1 MNHEKIESTLVAI
14 LGKYGVRKIGL
25 FGSYAHGEE
34 EADSDLDVLVEFAET
49 KSLLALV
56 RIERELSEHLGIKV
70 DLLTEQA
77 ISPYLVEKIKADLRV
92 IFLSEG

>member
-1 MNHEKIESTLVAI
+1 MNHEEIESSLLTI

-34 EADSDLDVLVEFAET
+34 GADSELDVLVEFAET

-56 RIERELSEHLGIKV
+56 KIERELSEHRDIKV
-70 DLLTEQA
+70 DLLTAQA
-77 ISPYLVEKIKADLRV
+77 ISPYLVEKIKADQRV
-92 IFLSEG
+92 I

>member
-1 MNHEKIESTLVAI
+1 MSHEEIEIALVSI

-34 EADSDLDVLVEFAET
+34 RTDSDLDVLVEFEKR
-49 KSLLALV
+49 KSLLTLV
-56 RIERELSEHLGIKV
+56 RIERELSEHIGVKV

-77 ISPYLVEKIKADLRV
+77 ISPYLVERIKADLKV
-92 IFLSEG
+92 IYQ